1 MSYVGI
7 VQEMVPLT
15 FYLYRFVEGHE
26 RPVQCNYY
34 DCYADDINLQNKSL
48 FQRDIV
54 FLSKD
59 QRRLL
64 PEHLLAKGWKH
75 FFKAMTFF
83 LHEADYPPSAR
94 STEGRGKRPNMP
106 EAIRRMR
113 ELAIG
118 GMNCLP
124 AQYFLASCYQLAMF
138 VDRDIDLAYEYNVLA
153 AQHNFLNA
161 QLKLAQLYY
170 HEYNFRMKKR
180 VYSDKLLEFQQKR
193 NKHAVVMYQMN
204 ALEVLEKKSTEH
216 DKSIQKT
223 ENMSDK
229 EILEASVQYYKLAD
243 QNPIHV
249 RTDEMAVMKR
259 LAQKEAKERDMS
271 FQEVSRKS
279 ILGSVL
285 FCVEHAT
292 LDNISKIVQVWLYG
306 FKDCFIDI
314 YEDRYDNNLDALALR
329 NGADLLYKNMDL
341 PFDLLPRETLIDL
354 LEKLA
359 SMIHKAMHFDP
370 NNLIS
375 SGEEVLNSY
384 LEDLPVMLKKSKK
397 KKAPPSKKAQKPI
410 VTVKQVPLPNPV
422 EIPEVVIPK
431 NIKQAPPPVKKVLK
445 KEKIV
450 QNEIAK
456 NHQAIKDIF
465 TKLAE
470 LEAKMQQYY
479 IEKSKPGM
487 KKKFQALFDKDDMSF
502 HDVNDLLIYIAES
515 ENGSTRLLASGNGMN
530 LLTLGEFTCGGHR
543 PHHGETNVD
552 RGALTSL
559 RSVLS
564 SHYSV
569 KIHGGKLI

>member
-1 MSYVGI
+1 MSYVDI
-7 VQEMVPLT
+7 VQDMIPLT
-15 FYLYRFVEGHE
+15 FYLYRFQEGHE

-64 PEHLLAKGWKH
+64 PEHLVVKGWKH

-83 LHEADYPPSAR
+83 LHEADYPPSVR

-113 ELAIG
+113 ELATG

-170 HEYNFRMKKR
+170 QEYNFRMKKR
-180 VYSDKLLEFQQKR
+180 VYSDTLLEVQEKR
-193 NKHAVVMYQMN
+193 NKNAVLMYQMHV
-204 ALEVLEKKSTEH
+204 ADAIEKTSKDHNKNITQMQ
-216 DKSIQKT
+216 D
-223 ENMSDK
+223 MSDK
-229 EILEASVQYYKLAD
+229 DILEMAVYYYKLAD
-243 QNPIHV
+243 QNTIHV

-259 LAQKEAKERDMS
+259 LAQKEARERDMS

-314 YEDRYDNNLDALALR
+314 YEDRYNNNLDALSLR
-329 NGADLLYKNMDL
+329 GGADLLYKNMDL
-341 PFDLLPRETLIDL
+341 LFDLLPRETLIDL

-370 NNLIS
+370 NNTIAS
-375 SGEEVLNSY
+375 EEEVLNSY
-384 LEDLPVMLKKSKK
+384 LEDLPVMPKKSKK
-397 KKAPPSKKAQKPI
+397 KKAPPSKKVQKPTA
-410 VTVKQVPLPNPV
+410 TVKQVPLPYPV
-422 EIPEVVIPK
+422 DVPEVVIPK
-431 NIKQAPPPVKKVLK
+431 DIKQAPPPVKKVLK

-456 NHQAIKDIF
+456 NHQEIKDIF

-479 IEKSKPGM
+479 IEKSKSAM

-502 HDVNDLLIYIAES
+502 HDVNDLLIYIAET
-515 ENGSTRLLASGNGMN
+515 ENGSTRPLASGNGMN

-552 RGALTSL
+552 RGALASL

-564 SHYSV
+564 SHYRV
-569 KIHGGKLI
+569 KIHETKLI